1 MYSNFQKY
9 FYIFNTLI
17 VRRCPG
23 DNFQLN
29 LVFIKNNNQIKF
41 YFLKKKTQNEP
52 KPVQTDRF
60 RFGFLEKKPV
70 QTGLPQFF

>member
-17 VRRCPG
+17 MRRCPG

-41 YFLKKKTQNEP
+41 YFLKKKLKTNRNRF
-52 KPVQTDRF
+52 KPTG
-60 RFGFLEKKPV
+60 FGSVF
-70 QTGLPQFF
+70 